1 MNEKIKI
8 SLPIIVEGRYDKA
21 AICSIFDATVVTTG
35 GFSLFN
41 SREKRALIE
50 KLSEGGII
58 VLTDSDAGGRQI
70 RTYLSSVLP
79 KDKLF
84 HVYVPRIKGKES
96 RKSRPSKE
104 GVLGVEGVGKEAL
117 ISALS
122 PFIGEGRRRGREIT
136 PLDFYEDGLSG
147 APHSTEQ
154 RARLA
159 ALAGLP
165 SNMSAKAM
173 ISALN
178 LVCGYDG
185 YRDLVSKM

>member
-21 AICSIFDATVVTTG
+21 AICSIFDATVVATD
-35 GFSLFN
+35 GFALFN

-50 KLSEGGII
+50 KLAIGGII
-58 VLTDSDAGGRQI
+58 VLTDSDSGGRQI
-70 RTYLSSVLP
+70 RTYLSSILP
-79 KDKLF
+79 KDKVF

-96 RKSRPSKE
+96 RKNRPSKE

-117 ISALS
+117 IKALS
-122 PFIGEGRRRGREIT
+122 PFIGDRVLGGREICA
-136 PLDFYEDGLSG
+136 LDFYEDGFSG
-147 APHSTEQ
+147 APLSTER

-165 SNMSAKAM
+165 ENMSAKALM
-173 ISALN
+173 GAINILY
-178 LVCGYDG
+178 GYDG